1 MASKLFVGNLPYT
14 VDNKQLEEMFVD
26 FGTVVSAN
34 VVMDKFSDRSK
45 GFGFVEMSS
54 EEEAKAAVDKL
65 DGSEVNGR
73 KMVVNIARPQVPRN

>member
-1 MASKLFVGNLPYT
+1 MAAKLFVGNLPYS
-14 VDNKQLEEMFVD
+14 VDNKQLEEMFVE

-45 GFGFVEMSS
+45 GFGFVEMSAD
-54 EEEAKAAVDKL
+54 EEAKAAVDKL
-65 DGSEVNGR
+65 DGNEVNGR

>member
-14 VDNKQLEEMFVD
+14 VDNKQLEEMFAD
-26 FGTVVSAN
+26 LGTVVSAN